1 MPSGWVLTWLC
12 HPNAQMEYMEFSELQ
27 GEVTPRMRS
36 ILIDWMIEVQV
47 NFSLVQETLYL
58 AVNILNRFISLVP
71 IARDRLQLVGA
82 AALLVASKHEE
93 VRTPTCTPPA
103 G

>member
-1 MPSGWVLTWLC
+1 MK
-12 HPNAQMEYMEFSELQ
+12 FSELQ

-58 AVNILNRFISLVP
+58 AVNILNRFISIEP
-71 IARDRLQLVGA
+71 IARERLQLVGA

-93 VRTPTCTPPA
+93 VRALLCFATKANPLPPPPP
-103 G
+103 

>member
-1 MPSGWVLTWLC
+1 
-12 HPNAQMEYMEFSELQ
+12 MEYMEFSELQ

-93 VRTPTCTPPA
+93 VRTPTCAPPA